1 MLIGDFGVSNIKKVE
16 NPPFTL
22 EDFYAIYPQFGRNGD
37 EYNIPREVAQMY
49 LDVANKSLSEKRWKG
64 SWKLGMCLYIAHY
77 CTLYARSLTNPV
89 NGINGIIK
97 SGQVQG
103 LETSVS
109 ADGVSVSTD
118 YSAVIVASKNAGD
131 MNLTTF
137 GQQFLSLA
145 KRIPHGFIMAL

>member
-1 MLIGDFGVSNIKKVE
+1 MLI
-16 NPPFTL
+16 
-22 EDFYAIYPQFGRNGD
+22 
-37 EYNIPREVAQMY
+37 
-49 LDVANKSLSEKRWKG
+49 
-64 SWKLGMCLYIAHY
+64 Y

-118 YSAVIVASKNAGD
+118 YSAVIVANKNAGD

-145 KRIPHGFIMAL
+145 KRIPHGSIMTL